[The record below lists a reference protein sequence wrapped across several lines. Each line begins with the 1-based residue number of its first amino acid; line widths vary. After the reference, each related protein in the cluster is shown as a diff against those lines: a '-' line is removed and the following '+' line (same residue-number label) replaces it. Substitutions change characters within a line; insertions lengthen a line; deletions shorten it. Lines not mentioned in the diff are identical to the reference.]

1 METQAKIQKWFSKR
15 QVADRYGVSMRSIE
29 RWAESGKF
37 PRGTQLPNNRWYWA
51 DLEIEAHEKS
61 LVGAGEAAA

>member
-1 METQAKIQKWFSKR
+1 MQTQSKIQRWFSKR

-37 PRGTQLPNNRWYWA
+37 PRGRQLPNSRWFWTDA
-51 DLEIEAHEKS
+51 EIEQYERD
-61 LVGAGEAAA
+61 LVGGDA

>member
-1 METQAKIQKWFSKR
+1 MKSKIQRWYSKR

-37 PRGTQLPNNRWYWA
+37 PRGTQLPNKRYYWSDA
-51 DLEIEAHEKS
+51 AIETHERG
-61 LVGAGEAAA
+61 LVSAVSDEAA